1 MKVSRRQFVKGGA
14 AAVTFTFAAPE
25 FLSDLARAQGASVRN
40 LIVLYLSGGN
50 DALST
55 LVPYNDP
62 FYYSRRPTLAVPAGN
77 VLQIGSDSSGVAL
90 GLHPRLSGLRQIY
103 NEGAL
108 ALIQR
113 TGYESQSRS
122 HFEGT
127 DIWATANPSNSSGL
141 GWVGRYLD
149 SLPSPVDSLAGWNTT
164 RDLPRVL
171 RARTV
176 SVPGIPD
183 PVSYSF
189 NSPNIGPE
197 AAAGRAAAVRINSH
211 LPIDRP
217 EVAFVYGSIR
227 TAMATLD
234 RVAVVAT
241 YAPTVT
247 YPNTP
252 FGRAMR
258 AVAGAMVRGIGTKI
272 FYVTTGGFD
281 THATQLVNQIGGTY
295 YNLMGTLNDG
305 LLAFYNDV
313 RNQGLLGDTLLLT
326 FSEFGRRISENGS
339 GGTDHGAGSL
349 MMAMGGRVNG
359 GFYGSSARLNPEPG
373 NPTLE
378 GSSGIDVRYAIDF
391 RSVYA
396 QVIDQWLGA
405 SSQNILGGNFRR
417 ADLSFI

>member
-1 MKVSRRQFVKGGA
+1 MKVTRRQFVKGGA
-14 AAVTFTFAAPE
+14 AAFTMTFAAPE
-25 FLSDLARAQGASVRN
+25 FVSDLARAQGASVRN

-62 FYYSRRPTLAVPAGN
+62 FYYARRNSLAVPAGN
-77 VLQIGSDSSGVAL
+77 VLQIGTDASGVAL
-90 GLHPRLSGLRQIY
+90 GLHPRLSGLRQIF
-103 NEGAL
+103 NQGAL

-113 TGYESQSRS
+113 TGYDNQSRS
-122 HFEGT
+122 HFQGT
-127 DIWATANPSNSSGL
+127 DIWSTANPTNSVGL

-149 SLPSPVDSLAGWNTT
+149 SLPSPVDPLVGWNTT

-171 RARTV
+171 QANKV
-176 SVPGIPD
+176 AVPAIPN
-183 PVSYSF
+183 PAQYSF
-189 NSPNIGPE
+189 NSPNAGVE
-197 AAAGRAAAVRINSH
+197 AQAERAAAIRINSH
-211 LPIDRP
+211 VPIDRP
-217 EVAFVYGSIR
+217 EVALVYGSAQA
-227 TAMATLD
+227 AMATLE
-234 RVAVVAT
+234 RVAQVAT
-241 YAPTVT
+241 YTPAG

-252 FGRAMR
+252 FGQAMR
-258 AVAGAMVRGIGTKI
+258 AVAGAMVRGIGTKV

-281 THATQLVNQIGGTY
+281 THSGQGVNQINGSY

-305 LLAFYNDV
+305 LLAFYNDI

-339 GGTDHGAGSL
+339 AGTDHGAGSL

-359 GFYGSSARLNPEPG
+359 GFYGTAARLNPDPQ

-378 GSSGIDVRYAIDF
+378 NNGNDVHFAIDF

-396 QVIDQWLGA
+396 QVIDRWLGGN
-405 SSQNILGGNFRR
+405 SQGVLGGNFTR